1 LKDKSKIITDVRIW
15 KSLSNSME
23 DVLEMDKKFKYVTSF
38 KIDALILNISEED
51 KKRTVEE
58 ANIADEDILIIET

>member
-1 LKDKSKIITDVRIW
+1 
-15 KSLSNSME
+15 ME